1 MAPCSATRPRRR
13 GSLANCQAKP
23 ATAKAALRCPPNH
36 RHGRTSAAT
45 AALVLSDTSPRVPLD
60 CLLFLSVP
68 RFAPPR
74 LLSPGPPRAVSE
86 HAPAPRRNQSPSHT
100 QRPTYCALACLTRVS
115 SGYLLALIV
124 NSNQQIPHTQLLS
137 TMSESGTSSI
147 S

>member
-86 HAPAPRRNQSPSHT
+86 HAPALAYRTT
-100 QRPTYCALACLTRVS
+100 Q
-115 SGYLLALIV
+115 
-124 NSNQQIPHTQLLS
+124 
-137 TMSESGTSSI
+137 SI
-147 S
+147 SFSYSASNLLRAGLPHESIIRLPTCTHREFKPANTSYPIT